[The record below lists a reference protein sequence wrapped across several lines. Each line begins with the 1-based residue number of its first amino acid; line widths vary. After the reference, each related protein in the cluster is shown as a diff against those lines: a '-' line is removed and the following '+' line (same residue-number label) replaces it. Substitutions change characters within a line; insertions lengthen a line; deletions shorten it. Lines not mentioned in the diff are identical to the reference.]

1 MKVKNSERWLR
12 LALATLILLFAGIIY
27 SWSVLKLPFATD
39 FGWDSGVLGL
49 NATLTIVFFCVGGFI
64 SGLIT
69 TKTKPQLRLMI
80 SAVLLFAGFF
90 ITSRLSTDTSPISLY
105 LAYGVVAGTG
115 TGFAY
120 NTVISMTSKWFPDKT
135 GLCSGILLT
144 GFGLTTLVIGK
155 VADSMIRSS
164 AIGWRTTY
172 LALAIVIGVL
182 FFAMS
187 FVIKP
192 PAPGTIF
199 PEPKAK
205 RKNEASATAEPTR
218 DFTALE
224 MIRRPSFWLLF
235 VFIVSIAAVGTASI
249 SFVTD
254 ILKETGA
261 SESAAITAA
270 GILAIFNGLGRLF
283 NGFMFD
289 ILGRRKTQYM
299 MSTLL
304 IAAPVLIMAALLT
317 HSFTLGIIGMFLCFF
332 SYGFAPTTSSAFASA
347 FYGTKNFSLN
357 FSIVNLILIPAPFAA
372 TLAGNLFKSSGSF
385 VSTFVVMIG
394 CSIVGLV
401 MNMSLR
407 KP

>member
-1 MKVKNSERWLR
+1 MKVNKYERWLR
-12 LALATLILLFAGIIY
+12 LALATLILLFAGVIY

-39 FGWDSGVLGL
+39 FGWDSGILGL
-49 NATLTIVFFCVGGFI
+49 NATLTIVFFCVGGFM

-69 TKTKPQLRLMI
+69 TKTTPRLRLMI

-144 GFGLTTLVIGK
+144 GFGLTTLLIGK
-155 VADSMIRSS
+155 VADSMMRS
-164 AIGWRTTY
+164 AVIGWRTTY
-172 LALAIVIGVL
+172 LALAIIIGVL
-182 FFAMS
+182 FFAVS

-192 PAPGTIF
+192 PPAGTIF

-205 RKNEASATAEPTR
+205 SKKQSNEPPAR
-218 DFTALE
+218 DFTAIE
-224 MIRRPSFWLLF
+224 MIKRPSFWFLF
-235 VFIVSIAAVGTASI
+235 IFIVSIAFVGTAAI

-261 SESAAITAA
+261 SDSFAITAA
-270 GILAIFNGLGRLF
+270 GIIAIFNGLGRLF
-283 NGFMFD
+283 NGMMFD

-304 IAAPVLIMAALLT
+304 ILAPVLILAALLT
-317 HSFTLGIIGMFLCFF
+317 HSLVLGVIGLFLCFF
-332 SYGFAPTTSSAFASA
+332 SYGFAPTTSASFASA

-357 FSIVNLILIPAPFAA
+357 FSIVNLILIPAPFGA
-372 TLAGNLFKSSGSF
+372 TLAGNLFKASGSF
-385 VSTFVVMIG
+385 VSTFTVMIA
-394 CSIVGLV
+394 CSIVGLIV
-401 MNMSLR
+401 NLSLR

>member
-12 LALATLILLFAGIIY
+12 LALATLILLFAGVIY

-39 FGWDSGVLGL
+39 FGWDSGILGL

-69 TKTKPQLRLMI
+69 TKTTPRLRLMI
-80 SAVLLFAGFF
+80 SAALLFAGFF
-90 ITSRLSTDTSPISLY
+90 ITSRLSLDTSPISLY
-105 LAYGVVAGTG
+105 LAYGVIAGTG

-144 GFGLTTLVIGK
+144 GFGLTTLLIGK
-155 VADSMIRSS
+155 VADSMIRSET
-164 AIGWRTTY
+164 IGWRTTFMM
-172 LALAIVIGVL
+172 LAIIIGVL

-205 RKNEASATAEPTR
+205 RKKDASAEPAR
-218 DFTALE
+218 DFTAIE
-224 MIRRPSFWLLF
+224 MIKRPSFWFLF
-235 VFIVSIAAVGTASI
+235 IFIVSIAAVGTAAI

-254 ILKETGA
+254 ILKEIGA
-261 SESAAITAA
+261 SESFAITAA

-289 ILGRRKTQYM
+289 ILGKRKTQYM

-304 IAAPVLIMAALLT
+304 IAAPVIVMAALLT
-317 HSFTLGIIGMFLCFF
+317 HSVTLGVIGMFLCFF
-332 SYGFAPTTSSAFASA
+332 TYGFAPTTSSAFASA

-385 VSTFVVMIG
+385 VSTFIVMIG
-394 CSIVGLV
+394 CSIVGLIV
-401 MNMSLR
+401 NMSLR